1 MSTKRRIEVFS
12 AGCAA
17 CEETVAMVTRLTCP
31 SCDVAVLDMHDP
43 MVATRAKGYGVTRVP
58 AVVVDGQLAGCCTEP
73 ARASRHLKRPGSA
86 RRGPDEFQWN
96 T

>member
-17 CEETVAMVTRLTCP
+17 CEETVAMVKRLACS

-43 MVATRAKGYGVTRVP
+43 VVATKAKGYGVTRVP
-58 AVVVDGQLAGCCTEP
+58 AVVVDGHLAPCCT
-73 ARASRHLKRPGSA
+73 GI
-86 RRGPDEFQWN
+86 GPDEPPLKAAGVG
-96 T
+96 TPLP